1 MRAFGRLRNAQTLLR
16 VFEDRLDLF
25 ALHPLEP
32 FEKIIHR
39 GAAFKILEE
48 RGHWNARAFKQPRSA
63 DFSRHALDAERAR
76 LAYGTKP
83 TFIAPT
89 APKH

>member
-48 RGHWNARAFKQPRSA
+48 RGHWYPRAF
-63 DFSRHALDAERAR
+63 E
-76 LAYGTKP
+76 
-83 TFIAPT
+83 
-89 APKH
+89 